1 MSTES
6 GSSSKP
12 NEASPLLHGKV
23 LSSEENNEDDNN
35 QNNNNVN
42 TGHSTSTP
50 ADRKSVLVD
59 DDELPA
65 NADEYE
71 FLYPF
76 KKALKIVS

>member
-6 GSSSKP
+6 SLRSKP
-12 NEASPLLHGKV
+12 NAASSLYGK
-23 LSSEENNEDDNN
+23 N
-35 QNNNNVN
+35 QNNINVN

-65 NADEYE
+65 NADEYK

>member
-23 LSSEENNEDDNN
+23 LSSEENNEGDDNN
-35 QNNNNVN
+35 QNNNVN
-42 TGHSTSTP
+42 TGRSSKTSP
-50 ADRKSVLVD
+50 RKSVMVD

-76 KKALKIVS
+76 KKALSFVS

>member
-6 GSSSKP
+6 SSSSKP
-12 NEASPLLHGKV
+12 NEASSLYGKV
-23 LSSEENNEDDNN
+23 LSSEENN
-35 QNNNNVN
+35 
-42 TGHSTSTP
+42 P